1 MMKFMFLG
9 TTAFASLAIAGGFS
23 TAAAQTSD
31 ADEIRIEDTITVT
44 ARKTDERLEDVPAG
58 VSVLTEE
65 SSELLVLD
73 GIADVLRQVP
83 NAILVNAGPE
93 YLSDISIRGQG
104 GGRQGFSE
112 SSTGIYRNGIYIAG
126 GGFGGRSF
134 NRLDFFDLKTIE
146 TYRGPQGALYGR
158 NAVGG
163 AVNVIN
169 NKPGD
174 APYAQLKAGY
184 EDPERYSISGIV
196 NTPLSDNVAA
206 RFGAF
211 YIDQNDGFVTDQ
223 NTGDAVDKQEYFGA
237 RGALRADFSDRTTAT
252 VTIEHYDSTAPG
264 FSALGQRITP
274 NTVALPPVLGGPQ
287 SGDLDPGPYESTDSR
302 VGVVEIQETSIF
314 GELESD
320 WDIGDFTVI
329 VAYKQRDGD
338 RFNEDLDSFLG
349 FQGVDILGITTDLT
363 VRQTEDF
370 ERLGVEM
377 RLASKLESSL
387 RWLVGADFQTFDD
400 DVATINGGTSG
411 LGGLAA
417 LATRTETFTEEL
429 TSFSA
434 FGLVGFDLSERLDL
448 TLEARLQNDS
458 KDFIFMREQSG
469 ATVIDTGNLD
479 DSWTRFLPAATL
491 SYDVNEDQIIFLRAA
506 SGYRPGGF
514 NTGVDTTSIDLIPY
528 DPETAYS
535 LEAGWKGRFSNSVRF
550 GFNAFYVMTDDVQAV
565 STLSTMDTTTA
576 LQNVGDTD
584 IYGIEAELSGVF
596 DVGSGLV
603 RWGGSAATTNGSFG
617 DGAVITTSGG
627 GNMVEVIDLS
637 DARVNR
643 TRDYVVAANAFYF
656 GPLSG
661 SLDWFAG
668 GSIQTEGGGFEN
680 ASGDTSSAT
689 GRDLDDFFL
698 ADARIGVRGDAWTLS
713 VFGKNLGDEVYRV
726 QTVFGNAYY
735 NEPQKFGVELKVEFG
750 G

>member
-1 MMKFMFLG
+1 MRKVFWGKTAVAAMMM
-9 TTAFASLAIAGGFS
+9 AGGFQG
-23 TAAAQTSD
+23 ALAQAT
-31 ADEIRIEDTITVT
+31 DEDGIRVVEEIIVT

-58 VSVLTEE
+58 ISVLTGDDAD
-65 SSELLVLD
+65 LLALD
-73 GIADVLRQVP
+73 GVADYIRQVP
-83 NAILVNAGPE
+83 NAILINAGPE

-112 SSTGIYRNGIYIAG
+112 STTGIYRNGIYIAG

-169 NKPGD
+169 NKPD
-174 APYAQLKAGY
+174 DDLSFELKAGY
-184 EDPERYSISGIV
+184 DDVERHEVSGIA
-196 NTPLSDNVAA
+196 NIPLGENAAA

-211 YIDQNDGFVTDQ
+211 YIDQNDGFITDQ
-223 NTGDAVDKQEYFGA
+223 NTGETVDQQEYFGV
-237 RGALRADFSDRTTAT
+237 RGALRADFSPSTTAT
-252 VTIEHYDSTAPG
+252 VTLEHYDSTAPG

-274 NTVALPPVLGGPQ
+274 NTVALPAFLGGPQ
-287 SGDLDPGPYESTDSR
+287 SGDLDPGPFEAIDSR
-302 VGVVEIQETSIF
+302 VGEVEIEETSIF
-314 GELESD
+314 AELESD
-320 WDIGDFTVI
+320 WGIGDLTAIFV
-329 VAYKQRDGD
+329 YKQRDGN

-363 VRQTEDF
+363 VAQTEDF
-370 ERLGVEM
+370 ERFGGEI
-377 RLASKLESSL
+377 RLASKPESNR
-387 RWLVGADFQTFDD
+387 RWLIGADFQTFDD
-400 DVATINGGTSG
+400 IVVTANDGTSG

-417 LATRTETFTEEL
+417 LATSEENFTEEL

-434 FGLVGFDLSERLDL
+434 FGLIGFDLSERLDL

-458 KDFIFMREQSG
+458 KDFVYTRDQSG
-469 ATVIDTGNLD
+469 AIVIDTGDLD

-491 SYDVNEDQIIFLRAA
+491 SYDMNDDQIVFLRAA

-514 NTGVDTTSIDLIPY
+514 NTGVDTTSVDLIPY

-535 LEAGWKGRFSNSVRF
+535 FEAGWKGTTDGGVRF
-550 GFNAFYVMTDDVQAV
+550 GLNAFYVITDDVQAV

-576 LQNVGDTD
+576 LQNIGDTD
-584 IYGIEAELSGVF
+584 IYGLEGEISGVV
-596 DVGSGLV
+596 DAGSGRI
-603 RWGGSAATTNGSFG
+603 RWGVSAATTQGSFA

-637 DARVNR
+637 GARVNR
-643 TRDYVVAANAFYF
+643 TRDYVASANAFYF
-656 GPLSG
+656 GPLTS
-661 SLDWFAG
+661 SLDWFGG
-668 GSIQTEGGGFEN
+668 GSIQAEGGGFEN

-689 GRDLDDFFL
+689 GRELEDFFL
-698 ADARIGVRGDAWTLS
+698 VDVRIGIRGETWTFS
-713 VFGKNLGDEVYRV
+713 IFGKNLTDEVYRV
-726 QTVFGNAYY
+726 QTVLGNAYY
-735 NEPQKFGVELKVEFG
+735 NEPQKFGAEFKLRFG